1 MNYILD
7 LCPQPKPSVLLRGGK
22 LVDSV
27 VKIFLSSYVI
37 TQKEML
43 KSQTM
48 IIDLPT
54 FSLIDVSVC
63 FVFSIVIYITIFPF
77 ITIKYLHSSVVILF
91 ILKTTLSDR
100 ITTAA
105 FLCLV
110 FSWYISSYLFTL
122 NQFLSLHFKC
132 VSCKQ
137 HIGFYFFMQSDNFC
151 LLIGVFDSF
160 TFNIIIDKFGF
171 KSTILMFDFHLSD
184 QLFVPLFYF
193 SVFLRMN
200 KILLNILF
208 HLLLCSFI
216 LFLRLLQRVKYA
228 FFTLNIS
235 TYHNQHAKYF
245 YFINDLKSL

>member
-1 MNYILD
+1 
-7 LCPQPKPSVLLRGGK
+7 
-22 LVDSV
+22 
-27 VKIFLSSYVI
+27 
-37 TQKEML
+37 
-43 KSQTM
+43 M

-200 KILLNILF
+200 KIFLNILF

-228 FFTLNIS
+228 FFTLNIFNLPQS
-235 TYHNQHAKYF
+235 TCKIFLLHK
-245 YFINDLKSL
+245 